1 MAITQNPLIGK
12 AKGTFATSVFS
23 THFNK
28 NIVKSKSIKKRKPA
42 TTNQSKV
49 RTSFSLV
56 QSLVT
61 LFLPILRTGFE
72 SITYNK
78 SVWHSAC
85 SWFSSNVIVKSTN
98 NYTIDYSAI
107 KFTFGNLFNGIA
119 PSLQYHPASM
129 LFKMSFAD
137 NSGTSNA
144 EASDIITFIF
154 FNKTQNNY
162 ITNTCTRLSGGFDTN
177 LSDLKWFANDAIHVY
192 YFITSSDNKLLS
204 NTLYIDPSS
213 VYQLAEVDDTFT
225 IDTIIPSDNLTFG
238 LELTVFPNS
247 TSEIDWGDGSP
258 NTPISNTNSTP
269 LLYAHTYSTAGSYS
283 PKIINAY
290 YLSVFNFPGS
300 QSISFNIQYLPSLL
314 TSISVTGS
322 NTISGNIADFKTGL
336 TYIIITGS
344 NTISGNIADFK
355 TGLTYIRI
363 YGSNTISGNIAD
375 FKTGLTY
382 IIITGSNTISGN
394 IADFKTGL
402 TYIRITGTN
411 TISGNIADFKTGLTY
426 IIITG
431 LNTISGNIAD
441 FKTGLTY
448 INITGSNTISGNIA
462 DFKTGLTYIYITG
475 TNTISDYT
483 SPHAWESIL
492 SSLTLNP
499 APSFGLNTSQ
509 IDALLIDLNNSN
521 VSNNIYNLSGNN
533 ASRSSNSDIAFNALI
548 SRGNTLT
555 FNAY

>member
-42 TTNQSKV
+42 TADQSKV

-119 PSLQYHPASM
+119 PSLQYHPSTM

-137 NSGTSNA
+137 NSGSSNA
-144 EASDIITFIF
+144 KASDIITFIF

-162 ITNTCTRLSGGFDTN
+162 ITNTCTRSSGGFDTN
-177 LSDLKWFANDAIHVY
+177 LSDLKWFANDTIHVY

-204 NTLYIDPSS
+204 NTLYIDPTS
-213 VYQLAEVDDTFT
+213 VYQLASVDDSFT
-225 IDTIIPSDNLTFG
+225 IDAVIPSDNLTFG
-238 LELTVFPNS
+238 LNLTVFPNS
-247 TSEIDWGDGSP
+247 KSEIDWGDGSP
-258 NTPISNTNSTP
+258 NTPITNTNSTP
-269 LLYAHTYSTAGSYS
+269 LRYAHTYSTAGSYS
-283 PKIINAY
+283 PKLINAY
-290 YLSVFNFPGS
+290 YLSKFKFGGS
-300 QSISFNIQYLPSLL
+300 QYISFNIQSLPSLL
-314 TSISVTGS
+314 TYLYIYGS

-336 TYIIITGS
+336 TFILISGSNTISGNIADFKTGLKDIYIAGYNTISGNIADFKTGLNTIRIYGS

-355 TGLTYIRI
+355 TGLTFILISGSNTISGNIADFKTGLNTIRI

-382 IIITGSNTISGN
+382 INILGS
-394 IADFKTGL
+394 
-402 TYIRITGTN
+402 
-411 TISGNIADFKTGLTY
+411 
-426 IIITG
+426 
-431 LNTISGNIAD
+431 
-441 FKTGLTY
+441 
-448 INITGSNTISGNIA
+448 
-462 DFKTGLTYIYITG
+462 
-475 TNTISDYT
+475 NTISDYT

-499 APSFGLNTSQ
+499 ASSYGLSTSE

-521 VSNNIYNLSGNN
+521 VSNNSYNLSGNN

-555 FNAY
+555 FNSI